1 MHTCGESY
9 CTNCTKYYHS
19 EEEVHQ
25 CYTWSIPSKQ
35 NEISKRFI
43 FYDFESMLL
52 KLGMHHPIL
61 VISHS
66 ICGKYAN
73 DPWVKLKNQNVPIV
87 EIGASHVMNGIKI
100 NPSLS
105 ANLAK
110 IVVRGKW
117 YSVGLTWL
125 TTFVTGC
132 FPPNTEMLSL

>member
-1 MHTCGESY
+1 M
-9 CTNCTKYYHS
+9 
-19 EEEVHQ
+19 HQ

-66 ICGKYAN
+66 I
-73 DPWVKLKNQNVPIV
+73 WESMLMTHVKLKNQNVPIV